1 METLKKFSVLL
12 EYTLIANF
20 VTAQTATTGK
30 LDGILYDADQKT
42 PIKSATIYLKKL
54 GIIQQQNTTN
64 DSGYFVFNLIN
75 AGQYNLEVSN
85 KQHFPIKVNITNG
98 KTTHQNIIVL
108 NTALDVV
115 MVKAKKKLV
124 EPTVPVAMP
133 QRNVNMIANTIAGI
147 DARAGGTPN
156 IRGARADGTA
166 YYIDGVRVSS
176 SNTGSV
182 PNNTVSVTSYEPNF
196 EKYSA
201 IKENTFKSVLS
212 DPVSTFSVDVDRASY
227 ANVRRY
233 LTSNSLPPADAVRIE
248 ELINYFP
255 LDIKQKDSIH
265 PFVVRTELTN
275 APWNEA
281 NKILQIVLK
290 APEIDLEQ
298 AKPSNL
304 TFLID
309 VSGSMSSPDKL
320 PLLKECLR
328 MLTKNLRSQDKVAM
342 VVYAGNSGLVLNMT
356 AGTQQHKILSSIA
369 NLESG
374 GSTAGGEG
382 IQLAYKIARANF
394 NPNANNRIILATDG
408 DFNVG
413 ITSTP
418 ELVKLIEAERESGVF
433 LSVLGFG
440 VGNLNDEL
448 MENLADKGNGNYNY
462 IDNILEG
469 KKVLV
474 NEIGG
479 TLYTVAKDVKL
490 QLEFNPKYITSY
502 RLIGYE
508 NRLLN
513 KEDFNNDAKDAGDI
527 GAGHC
532 VTALYELVTT
542 STDSTAKNPDNM
554 RYQNFVLTNEGRGM
568 EWANIKIRYKL
579 PNQKSSILM
588 EQPVVGEN
596 VTHEYVSDNLR
607 FTLAI
612 AMFGMKLRNAEYT
625 QKIPY
630 QTIINWS
637 KAAKGIDNDGYR
649 AEFIKLI
656 ETAELLANK

>member
-12 EYTLIANF
+12 VYTLIANF

-54 GIIQQQNTTN
+54 GVIQQQNTTN

-115 MVKAKKKLV
+115 VVKAKKKLV

-182 PNNTVSVTSYEPNF
+182 PNNAVSVTSYEPNF

-356 AGTQQHKILSSIA
+356 AGTQQHKILSAIA

-542 STDSTAKNPDNM
+542 STDSTAKKLDNM

-596 VTHEYVSDNLR
+596 VTHEYASDNLR